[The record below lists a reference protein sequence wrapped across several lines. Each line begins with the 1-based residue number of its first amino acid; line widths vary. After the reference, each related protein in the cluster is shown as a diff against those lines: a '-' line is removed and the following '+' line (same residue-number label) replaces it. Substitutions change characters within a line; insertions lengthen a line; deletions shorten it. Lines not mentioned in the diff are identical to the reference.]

1 MTELSPKV
9 KPKRAEKWPEKLAPV
24 LGPGEV
30 VWAFVTASRFKPMS
44 EGTAITNARVL
55 GFVTYG
61 KPDKQVIYEV
71 SAADIASFELTGKK
85 GGMPQLV
92 VTTPDGEMNF
102 GGFDSEEE
110 AFIRHYL
117 TYLQK
122 QGTHP
127 TGGAP
132 VGRTM
137 QAPAVPTSFAVPASF
152 AAPGSVP
159 DPTPTADSSHVGSVA
174 SGAQPPA
181 ETGSGIADE
190 IERLAGLY
198 ERGLLDADEFRAA
211 KQIALAHLAR
221 ANRSVS
227 LQKGS

>member
-9 KPKRAEKWPEKLAPV
+9 KPKRAEKWSEKLAPV
-24 LGPGEV
+24 LGPGEL

-44 EGTAITNARVL
+44 EGTAITNTRVV

-92 VTTPDGEMNF
+92 VTTPEGEVNF

-117 TYLQK
+117 TYLQR
-122 QGTHP
+122 QGSHP
-127 TGGAP
+127 AGSAP
-132 VGRTM
+132 VVRTM
-137 QAPAVPTSFAVPASF
+137 QAPAMPSSFAVPTA
-152 AAPGSVP
+152 P
-159 DPTPTADSSHVGSVA
+159 DPTPAADSSHVGSVPA
-174 SGAQPPA
+174 GAQPPA
-181 ETGSGIADE
+181 ETGTGSGIADE